1 MLRITV
7 LDNSGLLTFRLEGR
21 LAGPW
26 VRELENC
33 WQSTQ
38 ISQCKPVLRFDL
50 TGVTFVDSA
59 GKAFLAARHAQG
71 AELIASGC
79 LMRAVVAEITTAP
92 ISECGGPESDRE
104 LPGLAAA
111 EQPLDASPAH
121 GATVGDP
128 LLKQNGCNSAWCD
141 RAQTSVVVRRRHRG
155 RRSRPSSS
163 HRLG

>member
-7 LDNSGLLTFRLEGR
+7 IDNSGPLTFQLEGR

-33 WQSTQ
+33 WQSTLV
-38 ISQCKPVLRFDL
+38 SQRKPVLRFDL

-92 ISECGGPESDRE
+92 IPDCRCPESERE
-104 LPGLAAA
+104 LPG
-111 EQPLDASPAH
+111 
-121 GATVGDP
+121 
-128 LLKQNGCNSAWCD
+128 
-141 RAQTSVVVRRRHRG
+141 
-155 RRSRPSSS
+155 
-163 HRLG
+163 